1 MNMLETIVKTT
12 YNGKEE
18 KEVIENVMSIFSLN
32 DKVAVNFKDNDGRFK
47 TQYLTLD
54 GYTDLIIR

>member
-1 MNMLETIVKTT
+1 MMEIIVKTT

-32 DKVAVNFKDNDGRFK
+32 DQVAVNFKDSDGRFK
-47 TQYLTLD
+47 TQHLKLD

>member
-1 MNMLETIVKTT
+1 MMEIIVKTT

>member
-1 MNMLETIVKTT
+1 MMEIIVKTT

-32 DKVAVNFKDNDGRFK
+32 DQVKVNFKDNDGRFK
-47 TQYLTLD
+47 TQYLKLD
-54 GYTDLIIR
+54 GYTDLIVR

>member
-1 MNMLETIVKTT
+1 MQVIVTVN
-12 YNGKEE
+12 YNGYEE

-54 GYTDLIIR
+54 GYTELIIR